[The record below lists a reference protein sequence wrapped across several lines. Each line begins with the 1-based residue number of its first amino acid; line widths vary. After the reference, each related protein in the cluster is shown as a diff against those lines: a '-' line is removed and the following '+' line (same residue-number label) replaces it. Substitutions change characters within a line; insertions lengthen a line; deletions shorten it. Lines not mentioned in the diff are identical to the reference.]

1 MPRPSSRVRD
11 FLPQLPQGHGKE
23 ILVGI
28 DPGTRMVGYGALV
41 ISKSGPRLLGA
52 GTLKAPSTLS
62 PAARLAYL
70 RQELDDVFAC
80 LRPVAVAIESGFS
93 GKNPATALRIGEG
106 RGVAL
111 ACAAAVT
118 SKVLEITPAE
128 VKKTLVGNGQATKEQ
143 VGAMVAQALGLDGP
157 LESLDA
163 SDALAV
169 ALTLHNRRRF
179 AARTLGL

>member
-11 FLPQLPQGHGKE
+11 HFPQLPEGHGRE

-28 DPGTRMVGYGALV
+28 DPGTRKVGYGALV
-41 ISKSGPRLLGA
+41 VASGGPRLLGA
-52 GTLKAPSTLS
+52 GTLRAPESFS

-70 RQELDDVFAC
+70 REELDEVFRR
-80 LRPVAVAIESGFS
+80 LRPVAVAIESGYS

-118 SKVLEITPAE
+118 GEVLEISPAE
-128 VKKTLVGNGQATKEQ
+128 VKKMLVGNGQASKEQ
-143 VGAMVAQALGLDGP
+143 VGAMVAQALGLEGP
-157 LESLDA
+157 LQSLDA

-179 AARTLGL
+179 AGRVAGL